1 MFDRTVKMTKK
12 MAKMNWKVMLLIPV
26 ALFITTVGCKKKDN
40 NPDNNNNNS
49 FDRGALLT
57 NYADNYI
64 IPAYSD
70 MTQKL
75 TELKSKIDE
84 FATAPD
90 SSKLAAARTT
100 WQTAYITWQS
110 VDLLEFG
117 PEASLS
123 LRNYINTF
131 PVTVSKLDANITS
144 GSYDLEQFGN
154 KDAQGFPAIEYLLS
168 GIAST
173 NAAVIGYYTTDAQA
187 TARKQY
193 LQALAAKMLSKVSD
207 VKSAWNTY
215 RNTYI
220 SSTGTDAGS
229 SISLTTNA
237 FVQYYERFLRSGK
250 IGLPVGAMTGV
261 AAPTLTEAYY
271 TPTLS
276 KELAVA
282 AMNAFKNFYNGKGYN
297 NNTDGMGFN
306 DYLMAV
312 GTKDQTGKAMATVIN
327 DDLSSATSSLGAYPT
342 TIKDG
347 VINKR
352 SELLAIYE
360 QLQSIVP
367 LLKVDMVSAFGI
379 SITYTDN
386 DGD

>member
-1 MFDRTVKMTKK
+1 MTKK
-12 MAKMNWKVMLLIPV
+12 MVKMNMKLLLLIPI
-26 ALFITTVGCKKKDN
+26 AAIITVIGCKKDN
-40 NPDNNNNNS
+40 NNTNNNNNNN

-64 IPAYSD
+64 LPAYED
-70 MTQKL
+70 VTVKL
-75 TELKSKIDE
+75 TDLKTKIDA
-84 FATAPD
+84 FAASPD
-90 SSKLAAARTT
+90 SAKLEAVRTA
-100 WQTAYITWQS
+100 WQTAYITWQG

-117 PEASLS
+117 PEASIS
-123 LRNYINTF
+123 LRSYINTY
-131 PVTVSKLDANITS
+131 PVTISKLDANIAS

-154 KDAQGFPAIEYLLS
+154 KDAQGFPAIDYLLN

-173 NAAVIGYYTTDAQA
+173 NAGVITNYTTDAQA
-187 TARKQY
+187 TSRKQY
-193 LQALAAKMLSKVSD
+193 LQALATKMLTKVTD
-207 VKSAWNTY
+207 VKTAWNTY
-215 RNTYI
+215 RNTYV

-237 FVQYYERFLRSGK
+237 FIQYYERYLRSGK
-250 IGLPVGAMTGV
+250 VGLPAGSMTGV

-282 AMNAFKNFYNGKGYN
+282 AMNAVKNFYNGKGYS

-306 DYLMAV
+306 DYLMAI
-312 GTKDQTGKAMATVIN
+312 GTKDQNGKAMATVIN
-327 DDLSSATSSLGAYPT
+327 DNLTSASNSLSSFPATIRA
-342 TIKDG
+342 G
-347 VINKR
+347 VSNNRPEI
-352 SELLAIYE
+352 LAIYE
-360 QLQSIVP
+360 QLQAIVP

-379 SITYTDN
+379 SITFTDN